1 MRRLFGAP
9 RPTGPQPTLQE
20 AAGQLSS
27 RIETLDGH
35 IAKCD
40 VDLKAVKAQLA
51 RCPANASLRSRGVAI
66 LKRKKMYEA
75 QRDQIFGT
83 QFNIEQTQVA
93 TEQLQAT
100 VATVGALQTAS
111 TQLRSQFKQ
120 LNINKIQKMQD
131 EMEDLLLDQEE
142 VTELLSRNYTV
153 RSSPDSCRLARV
165 NCAGQPVGSCREQV
179 EKQTGGG
186 GRHWAVLSQGLGA
199 GASSSPARR
208 DGRYNTCTV
217 GRLLELGRRASK
229 AKGEREFVGF
239 CQVVQ
244 ALQMLPGICL
254 DTQI

>member
-142 VTELLSRNYTV
+142 VTELLSRNYTL
-153 RSSPDSCRLARV
+153 PDGINDAELEAEFASLEEDMALS
-165 NCAGQPVGSCREQV
+165 ASELLPEAPAVG
-179 EKQTGGG
+179 
-186 GRHWAVLSQGLGA
+186 AAA
-199 GASSSPARR
+199 GASDSSALGVAGGSALPAEQPTPQRPS
-208 DGRYNTCTV
+208 
-217 GRLLELGRRASK
+217 AS
-229 AKGEREFVGF
+229 GS
-239 CQVVQ
+239 
-244 ALQMLPGICL
+244 
-254 DTQI
+254 TH